1 MDHNSAG
8 AEPGEGGRAMGGRH
22 RTARGTDPR
31 EEGAR
36 KTTVREEE
44 EQKRTLASGSN
55 GDQGGSNGA
64 QVRNGARALEESD
77 MS

>member
-22 RTARGTDPR
+22 RTARGTDPG

-36 KTTVREEE
+36 KTTASRRTH
-44 EQKRTLASGSN
+44 KRTLASGSN
-55 GDQGGSNGA
+55 DDHRGSNGA
-64 QVRNGARALEESD
+64 QVRNDARALEESD
-77 MS
+77 NS